1 MVRFYHQCANILG
14 THCSQVILIQQ
25 NGTKEIG
32 NETKP
37 IEVEGVIRRY
47 RKRKLYTVI
56 KGERQLIEIPLIPKL
71 IELHS
76 KNIIL

>member
-1 MVRFYHQCANILG
+1 MVWFYHQCANILG
-14 THCSQVILIQQ
+14 THRSQVISTQQ

-37 IEVEGVIRRY
+37 IEVEGVID
-47 RKRKLYTVI
+47 TQVVI
-56 KGERQLIEIPLIPKL
+56 QGGTQGERQWIEIPLIQKL

-76 KNIIL
+76 KNRI